1 MGRGKA
7 IDGVVKRLRT
17 RVSRR
22 LRVQAHILFGSRTE
36 GRADEWSDYD
46 FIVVS
51 PDFEGTPFLERGRL
65 IFPLRERDVSCDFL
79 CCTAREYR
87 ELASRPTLVKEASE
101 RGIPIL

>member
-1 MGRGKA
+1 VGRGKA